1 MWLWLLCSA
10 LASDEGI
17 AVPVDDLPW
26 ERLDALK
33 DRISASRAELDILHA
48 IVNNTD
54 TEPGVLRIQ
63 PADSLGD
70 RYSIVSSEIRINGE
84 VVHTGMEAWE
94 GQVPPGL
101 HRVELHARVRGSS
114 RGLFT
119 YLNDYEIDLVSA
131 QDIEAVSGERTEARP
146 VAVAR
151 EGWAYSFA
159 ERPAW
164 WWAVEPAAT
173 TAEP

>member
-1 MWLWLLCSA
+1 MLLWLICTA
-10 LASDEGI
+10 LASEEGI

-26 ERLDALK
+26 EQLDALK
-33 DRISASRAELDILHA
+33 ERISASRAELDVLHS
-48 IVNNTD
+48 IVHDED
-54 TEPGVLRIQ
+54 TQPGVLRIQ
-63 PADSLGD
+63 PSDSLGE
-70 RYSIVSSEIRINGE
+70 RYNIVSSEIRVNGE
-84 VVHTGMEAWE
+84 VVHTGMGSWE
-94 GQVPPGL
+94 GEVTPGL
-101 HRVELHARVRGSS
+101 HRVELHARIRGSN

-119 YLNDYEIDLVSA
+119 YLSDYEIDVVSA
-131 QDIEAVSGERTEARP
+131 QDIEAVSGERTDARP

-164 WWAVEPAAT
+164 WWAVEPAVT